1 MSSCFLRRSPAKQ
14 LPKMEPELR
23 QKLLT
28 RAGRLLSE
36 RSYTCGEMRSKLT
49 KLAEPSEADE
59 IIDHLVGLN
68 LLNDVD
74 YAYNF
79 AFGRIRQQGWG
90 PLRVRQSLRRRQI
103 ADQVIEAAI
112 ERVLQDTGDE
122 TLLREYVHRH
132 CRKTGLPKDRKG
144 IHKLIAH
151 LQRRGFADAVIYSSL
166 RLMIP
171 AAGWEHFETGE

>member
-1 MSSCFLRRSPAKQ
+1 
-14 LPKMEPELR
+14 MEPELR

-28 RAGRLLSE
+28 RAARLLSD
-36 RSYTCGEMRSKLT
+36 RSYTCGEMRN
-49 KLAEPSEADE
+49 KLARLADPSEADQ
-59 IIDHLVGLN
+59 IVDHLVALN

-112 ERVLQDTGDE
+112 EGVLQGTGDE
-122 TLLREYVHRH
+122 SLLREYVHRH
-132 CRKTGLPKDRKG
+132 CRKTGLPQDRKG
-144 IHKLIAH
+144 VQRLIAH
-151 LQRRGFADAVIYSSL
+151 LRRRGFADAVIYSSL
-166 RLMIP
+166 RQVIP
-171 AAGWEHFETGE
+171 ALVWEHFETGE